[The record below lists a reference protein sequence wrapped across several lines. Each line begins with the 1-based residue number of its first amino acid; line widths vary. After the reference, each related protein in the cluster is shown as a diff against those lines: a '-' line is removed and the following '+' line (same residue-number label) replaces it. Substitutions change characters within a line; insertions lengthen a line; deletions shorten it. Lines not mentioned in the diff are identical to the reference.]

1 MADVNNKG
9 VNEKGH
15 IVGSCTT
22 HNIKKYEREELKKLQ
37 RLFSAIPE
45 NKKELLEGLIG
56 EAARIH
62 AQLQELWENI
72 DKRGLLDE
80 DGNET
85 VASKM
90 FTQKDK
96 SYQTIIKQLSN
107 ELPAEARKESKLTA
121 LLASFDDNDK

>member
-72 DKRGLLDE
+72 DKHGLLDE